1 MIWWAFGVSGH
12 CTYMIEATFIKD
24 PLVPR
29 VDISFPFTARTDDG
43 RPLVDVV
50 KDLPSRTWN
59 PTEKTWSI
67 NGTGTPEHPNDE
79 LEDLGIFIDTE
90 LGDSWHPIAVP
101 HCTSAYRVY
110 PRFAGY
116 DDVAGDLGRAAVWNN
131 QLRCFI
137 VDAADLSDGKRL
149 TVRGLKTEVA
159 DDIHADARQMQQHPF
174 DDTDE
179 TLVEDLAEMTDDDP
193 DLLDEAA
200 EVLGCHREGFGGQ
213 HFTLRSFQ
221 QASAY
226 AVAASRKMICHDM
239 GAGKTCIALAAADLL
254 NTQRLLVV
262 CPPIVATNWVTE
274 INSWL
279 SPVFAK
285 THPNQPAGKNKA
297 AESGRWVRRVAS
309 GRKLPDVPEVGSVV
323 VPASLLGREDV
334 Q

>member
-1 MIWWAFGVSGH
+1 
-12 CTYMIEATFIKD
+12 
-24 PLVPR
+24 
-29 VDISFPFTARTDDG
+29 VDTSFPFTARTDDG
-43 RPLVDVV
+43 RPLFAVV
-50 KDLPSRTWN
+50 NDLPSRSWN
-59 PTEKTWSI
+59 PTEKTRS
-67 NGTGTPEHPNDE
+67 NTATGTAQQPNDV
-79 LEDLGIFIDTE
+79 LDVLRSFIDTE
-90 LGDSWHPIAVP
+90 LADSFHPTAVP
-101 HCTSAYRVY
+101 HGTPSYRVD
-110 PRFAGY
+110 PRCAGY
-116 DDVAGDLGRAAVWNN
+116 DDVAGDLGRAAVWNK

-254 NTQRLLVV
+254 NTQRL
-262 CPPIVATNWVTE
+262 
-274 INSWL
+274 
-279 SPVFAK
+279 
-285 THPNQPAGKNKA
+285 
-297 AESGRWVRRVAS
+297 
-309 GRKLPDVPEVGSVV
+309 
-323 VPASLLGREDV
+323 
-334 Q
+334 